1 MRKSSIS
8 LILGFIIFAAF
19 VSSARAEM
27 RGHMGGQGWDMPG
40 GCVMGRAGGQEMGV
54 MPGAGF
60 GMNWG
65 EEHHMWKSLEDLGL
79 DDKQKD
85 ALRALHSK
93 TMKDMIKKR
102 ADKQIAGL
110 ELRDLLAKDPVDM
123 KAVEA
128 AVKKIES
135 LRTDMFLT
143 HIKAFEEMKS
153 ILTPDQRKKFKDM
166 MEERGPW
173 CGMMRR
179 GVDAPE
185 PQDMPMQPAQ

>member
-1 MRKSSIS
+1 MGKSSIS
-8 LILGFIIFAAF
+8 LIFGFIVVAALA
-19 VSSARAEM
+19 SSAQAEM
-27 RGHMGGQGWDMPG
+27 WGRMGDQGWGMPG
-40 GCVMGRAGGQEMGV
+40 GCMMGPAGCQEMGV
-54 MPGAGF
+54 MHGAGF

-65 EEHHMWKSLEDLGL
+65 EEHPMWKFLADLGL

-85 ALRALHSK
+85 ALKALHSK

-102 ADKQIAGL
+102 ADKQIASL

-128 AVKKIES
+128 AVKKNES

-166 MEERGPW
+166 METRGPW
-173 CGMMRR
+173 CGMMTR

-185 PQDMPMQPAQ
+185 PQDMPMQPPQ